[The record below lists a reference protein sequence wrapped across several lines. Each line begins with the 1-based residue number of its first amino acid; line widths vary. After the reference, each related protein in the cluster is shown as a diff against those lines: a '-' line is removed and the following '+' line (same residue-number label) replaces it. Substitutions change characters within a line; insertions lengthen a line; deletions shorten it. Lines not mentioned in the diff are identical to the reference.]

1 MMWDDLE
8 MVNLR
13 QTTDGRWSYTAY
25 AKPFEMW
32 RSNKG
37 LPDVFA
43 CVEEIMGEIALAAAE
58 EEKAAKALAAMVARP
73 KKKKANASGGMKSRP
88 AINRAEKKGQLPTA

>member
-1 MMWDDLE
+1 MTWDDVE

-13 QTTDGRWSYTAY
+13 QTTDGRWSYSAY
-25 AKPFEMW
+25 RKPFDMW

-43 CVEEIMGEIALAAAE
+43 IVEEIQNELAAATAE
-58 EEKAAKALAAMVARP
+58 EEAAAKALAASVVTRV
-73 KKKKANASGGMKSRP
+73 KKGRSASGGMKSKP
-88 AINRAEKKGQLPTA
+88 AVNRAEKKG